1 MLSSSG
7 FPGRARPASG
17 ALGRGRSIGNPRAA
31 LCVKGRGLTCT
42 ASLCTPGTTTPIK
55 YYKRKVIE
63 LETSADNQSGY
74 VGVGRYSRG

>member
-1 MLSSSG
+1 M
-7 FPGRARPASG
+7 PDPRRA

-42 ASLCTPGTTTPIK
+42 ASLCTPGTGTPTPIK

-63 LETSADNQSGY
+63 LETSDTNRSGY
-74 VGVGRYSRG
+74 KGVGCHKSG